1 MIRRGRF
8 ERHRRLPR
16 LHGGKLALL
25 IACLIQTA
33 LSVFSFAMLGK
44 VTGALITQSAADV
57 WRGGSGERFAQVS
70 AFLPVNG
77 RIDLDTIRSFRV
89 TLEDAF
95 VQNSIFAPE
104 PDAQDPGADTS
115 ARLYADAYSGST
127 QLSVSGKPP
136 GSVTVTA
143 IGVGGDYFLF
153 HPLQLLSGGYVSDE
167 DYMADRVVL
176 DAQTA
181 FNLFGSSD
189 VAGMEVT
196 INGKTFPIAGVVKSE
211 DDFATA
217 AALDAGAEAAS
228 DPTGVQSASKAMIY
242 MSYAALNA
250 MAELPIDCYEIVLPD
265 PVSGFAKKLMTEK
278 FPVGEGVIVQN
289 TGRFSLS
296 GLISVIGKF
305 GKRVMTTNGV
315 IYPYWENAARMA
327 ESYAALLL
335 ILGTLFGL
343 MPAVCLTIVLVKLTV
358 REIKRGY
365 YKAAHAIEDRVEE
378 NKRKHYVSG
387 GI

>member
-1 MIRRGRF
+1 M
-8 ERHRRLPR
+8 
-16 LHGGKLALL
+16 
-25 IACLIQTA
+25 
-33 LSVFSFAMLGK
+33 
-44 VTGALITQSAADV
+44 
-57 WRGGSGERFAQVS
+57 
-70 AFLPVNG
+70 
-77 RIDLDTIRSFRV
+77 
-89 TLEDAF
+89 
-95 VQNSIFAPE
+95 
-104 PDAQDPGADTS
+104 
-115 ARLYADAYSGST
+115 
-127 QLSVSGKPP
+127 
-136 GSVTVTA
+136 
-143 IGVGGDYFLF
+143 
-153 HPLQLLSGGYVSDE
+153 SDE

-217 AALDAGAEAAS
+217 AALDAGAEASS

-343 MPAVCLTIVLVKLTV
+343 MPAVCLTIVLVRLAV

>member
-1 MIRRGRF
+1 MKQRGRF
-8 ERHRRLPR
+8 ERRHRLPR

-33 LSVFSFAMLGK
+33 LSIVCFVLLGHVRGML
-44 VTGALITQSAADV
+44 VTQSAADV
-57 WRGGSGERFAQVS
+57 WRGSGEDRFAQIS
-70 AFLPVNG
+70 AFLPTTETKT
-77 RIDLDTIRSFRV
+77 LDDIRSFRA
-89 TLEDAF
+89 TLENEF
-95 VQNSIFAPE
+95 VQNSMEAPE
-104 PDAQDPGADTS
+104 GGS
-115 ARLYADAYSGST
+115 LYTDAYSGRTS
-127 QLSVSGKPP
+127 LSVSGKSP

-217 AALDAGAEAAS
+217 AALDAGAEASS

>member
-1 MIRRGRF
+1 MKQRGRF
-8 ERHRRLPR
+8 ERRHRLPR

-33 LSVFSFAMLGK
+33 LSIVCFVLLGHVRGML
-44 VTGALITQSAADV
+44 VTQSAADV
-57 WRGGSGERFAQVS
+57 WRGDGEDRFAQIS
-70 AFLPVNG
+70 AFLPTTETKT
-77 RIDLDTIRSFRV
+77 LDDIRSFRAE
-89 TLEDAF
+89 LENEF
-95 VQNSIFAPE
+95 VQNSMEAPE
-104 PDAQDPGADTS
+104 GGS
-115 ARLYADAYSGST
+115 LYTDAYSGRTS
-127 QLSVSGKPP
+127 LSVSGKSP

-143 IGVGGDYFLF
+143 VGAGGNYFLF
-153 HPLQLLSGGYVSDE
+153 HPLTLLSGGYISDE

-196 INGKTFPIAGVVKSE
+196 INGRTFPIAGVVKSE

-217 AALDAGAEAAS
+217 AALDAGAEASS

-278 FPVGEGVIVQN
+278 FPIGSGAIVQN
-289 TGRFSLS
+289 TGRFSVS
-296 GLISVIGKF
+296 GLISVIGAF
-305 GKRVMTTNGV
+305 GKRAMTTNGV

>member
-1 MIRRGRF
+1 M
-8 ERHRRLPR
+8 
-16 LHGGKLALL
+16 
-25 IACLIQTA
+25 
-33 LSVFSFAMLGK
+33 
-44 VTGALITQSAADV
+44 
-57 WRGGSGERFAQVS
+57 
-70 AFLPVNG
+70 
-77 RIDLDTIRSFRV
+77 
-89 TLEDAF
+89 
-95 VQNSIFAPE
+95 
-104 PDAQDPGADTS
+104 
-115 ARLYADAYSGST
+115 
-127 QLSVSGKPP
+127 
-136 GSVTVTA
+136 TVTA

-217 AALDAGAEAAS
+217 AALDAGAEASS

-278 FPVGEGVIVQN
+278 FPVGEGEIVQN

>member
-57 WRGGSGERFAQVS
+57 WRGGSDERFAQVS

-77 RIDLDTIRSFRV
+77 TIDLDSIRSFRA
-89 TLEDAF
+89 TLENAF

-104 PDAQDPGADTS
+104 PDAQDPSADTS

-127 QLSVSGKPP
+127 QLSVSGKSP

-217 AALDAGAEAAS
+217 AALDAGAEASS

-358 REIKRGY
+358 R
-365 YKAAHAIEDRVEE
+365 
-378 NKRKHYVSG
+378 
-387 GI
+387 

>member
-1 MIRRGRF
+1 MK
-8 ERHRRLPR
+8 E
-16 LHGGKLALL
+16 
-25 IACLIQTA
+25 
-33 LSVFSFAMLGK
+33 MLE
-44 VTGALITQSAADV
+44 AAKAAK
-57 WRGGSGERFAQVS
+57 GE
-70 AFLPVNG
+70 
-77 RIDLDTIRSFRV
+77 
-89 TLEDAF
+89 
-95 VQNSIFAPE
+95 
-104 PDAQDPGADTS
+104 
-115 ARLYADAYSGST
+115 
-127 QLSVSGKPP
+127 
-136 GSVTVTA
+136 
-143 IGVGGDYFLF
+143 
-153 HPLQLLSGGYVSDE
+153 
-167 DYMADRVVL
+167 
-176 DAQTA
+176 
-181 FNLFGSSD
+181 
-189 VAGMEVT
+189 VAGLTTEKK
-196 INGKTFPIAGVVKSE
+196 N
-211 DDFATA
+211 
-217 AALDAGAEAAS
+217 
-228 DPTGVQSASKAMIY
+228 
-242 MSYAALNA
+242 AALNA

-335 ILGTLFGL
+335 ILGTLFSL

>member
-1 MIRRGRF
+1 M
-8 ERHRRLPR
+8 
-16 LHGGKLALL
+16 
-25 IACLIQTA
+25 
-33 LSVFSFAMLGK
+33 
-44 VTGALITQSAADV
+44 
-57 WRGGSGERFAQVS
+57 
-70 AFLPVNG
+70 
-77 RIDLDTIRSFRV
+77 
-89 TLEDAF
+89 
-95 VQNSIFAPE
+95 
-104 PDAQDPGADTS
+104 
-115 ARLYADAYSGST
+115 
-127 QLSVSGKPP
+127 
-136 GSVTVTA
+136 TVTA

-217 AALDAGAEAAS
+217 AALDAGAEASS

-265 PVSGFAKKLMTEK
+265 PVSGFAKLATEIPPWAK
-278 FPVGEGVIVQN
+278 GVIVQN
-289 TGRFSLS
+289 TGQFSLS
-296 GLISVIGKF
+296 RPDLGDREVRQARVTTEQSSIPTGKTPP
-305 GKRVMTTNGV
+305 GWPEATR
-315 IYPYWENAARMA
+315 
-327 ESYAALLL
+327 ALLL
-335 ILGTLFGL
+335 ILGTLFDL

-358 REIKRGY
+358 QEIKRLLQGRPR
-365 YKAAHAIEDRVEE
+365 HRGP
-378 NKRKHYVSG
+378 RG
-387 GI
+387 GEQAQALCLGSI

>member
-1 MIRRGRF
+1 MKQRGRF
-8 ERHRRLPR
+8 ERRHRLPR

-33 LSVFSFAMLGK
+33 LSVFCFAMLGRVRGMLK
-44 VTGALITQSAADV
+44 TQSAADA
-57 WRGGSGERFAQVS
+57 WKGDGEDRFAQVS
-70 AFLPVNG
+70 AFMPVTATKT
-77 RIDLDTIRSFRV
+77 LDDIRSFRAE
-89 TLEDAF
+89 LENEF
-95 VQNSIFAPE
+95 VQNSMEAPE
-104 PDAQDPGADTS
+104 GGS
-115 ARLYADAYSGST
+115 LYTDAYSGRTS
-127 QLSVSGKPP
+127 LSVSGKSP

-143 IGVGGDYFLF
+143 VGAGGNYFLF
-153 HPLQLLSGGYVSDE
+153 HPLTLLSGGYLSDE

-217 AALDAGAEAAS
+217 AALDAGAKASS

-278 FPVGEGVIVQN
+278 FPVGSGVIVQN

>member
-1 MIRRGRF
+1 
-8 ERHRRLPR
+8 
-16 LHGGKLALL
+16 
-25 IACLIQTA
+25 
-33 LSVFSFAMLGK
+33 
-44 VTGALITQSAADV
+44 
-57 WRGGSGERFAQVS
+57 
-70 AFLPVNG
+70 
-77 RIDLDTIRSFRV
+77 
-89 TLEDAF
+89 
-95 VQNSIFAPE
+95 
-104 PDAQDPGADTS
+104 
-115 ARLYADAYSGST
+115 
-127 QLSVSGKPP
+127 
-136 GSVTVTA
+136 
-143 IGVGGDYFLF
+143 
-153 HPLQLLSGGYVSDE
+153 
-167 DYMADRVVL
+167 
-176 DAQTA
+176 
-181 FNLFGSSD
+181 
-189 VAGMEVT
+189 MEVT

-217 AALDAGAEAAS
+217 AALDAGAEASS

-335 ILGTLFGL
+335 ILGTLFSL

>member
-77 RIDLDTIRSFRV
+77 KIDLDTIRSFRV
-89 TLEDAF
+89 TLEDEF

-104 PDAQDPGADTS
+104 PDAQDPSADTS

-127 QLSVSGKPP
+127 QLSVSGKSP

-196 INGKTFPIAGVVKSE
+196 INGRTFPIAGVVQSE
-211 DDFATA
+211 TDFATN
-217 AALDAGAEAAS
+217 AALAAGNEAS
-228 DPTGVQSASKAMIY
+228 GDTSGSSTSTAMIY
-242 MSYAALNA
+242 MSYSALNA

-278 FPVGEGVIVQN
+278 FPIGSGAIVQN
-289 TGRFSLS
+289 TGRFSVS
-296 GLISVIGKF
+296 GLISVIGAF
-305 GKRVMTTNGV
+305 GKRSMTTNGV

-327 ESYAALLL
+327 ESYAALYLL
-335 ILGTLFGL
+335 LGILLAI
-343 MPAVCLTIVLVKLTV
+343 MPAVCLTIVLVKFITA
-358 REIKRGY
+358 EIRKGY
-365 YKAAHAIEDRVEE
+365 YKASHAIEDRVEE
-378 NKRKHYVSG
+378 NKRKHYIAG

>member
-1 MIRRGRF
+1 MKQRGRF
-8 ERHRRLPR
+8 ERRHRLPR

-33 LSVFSFAMLGK
+33 LSVFCFAMLGH
-44 VTGALITQSAADV
+44 VRGMLVTQSAADV
-57 WRGGSGERFAQVS
+57 WRGDSEDRFAQIS
-70 AFLPVNG
+70 AFLPTTETKT
-77 RIDLDTIRSFRV
+77 LDDIRSFRA
-89 TLEDAF
+89 TLENEF
-95 VQNSIFAPE
+95 VQNSMEAPE
-104 PDAQDPGADTS
+104 GGS
-115 ARLYADAYSGST
+115 LYTDAYSGRTS
-127 QLSVSGKPP
+127 LSVSGKSP

-217 AALDAGAEAAS
+217 AALDAGTEASS

>member
-1 MIRRGRF
+1 MKQRGRF
-8 ERHRRLPR
+8 ERRHRLPR

-33 LSVFSFAMLGK
+33 LSIVCFVLLGHVRGML
-44 VTGALITQSAADV
+44 VTQSAADV
-57 WRGGSGERFAQVS
+57 WRGDSEDRFAQIS
-70 AFLPVNG
+70 AFLPTTETKT
-77 RIDLDTIRSFRV
+77 LDDIRSFRA
-89 TLEDAF
+89 TLENEF
-95 VQNSIFAPE
+95 VQNSMEAPE
-104 PDAQDPGADTS
+104 GGS
-115 ARLYADAYSGST
+115 LYTDAYSGRTS
-127 QLSVSGKPP
+127 LSVSGKSP

-217 AALDAGAEAAS
+217 AALDAGAEASS

>member
-1 MIRRGRF
+1 MKQRGRF
-8 ERHRRLPR
+8 ERRHRLPR

-33 LSVFSFAMLGK
+33 LSIVCFVLLGHVRGML
-44 VTGALITQSAADV
+44 VTQSAADV
-57 WRGGSGERFAQVS
+57 WRGSGEDRFAQIS
-70 AFLPVNG
+70 AFLPTTETKT
-77 RIDLDTIRSFRV
+77 LDDIRSFRAE
-89 TLEDAF
+89 LENEF
-95 VQNSIFAPE
+95 VQNSMEAPE
-104 PDAQDPGADTS
+104 GGS
-115 ARLYADAYSGST
+115 LYTDAYSGRTS
-127 QLSVSGKPP
+127 LSVSGKSP

-217 AALDAGAEAAS
+217 AALDAGTEASS

>member
-1 MIRRGRF
+1 MKQRGRF
-8 ERHRRLPR
+8 ERRHRLPR

-33 LSVFSFAMLGK
+33 LSVFCFAMLGHVRGMLK
-44 VTGALITQSAADV
+44 TQSAADV
-57 WRGGSGERFAQVS
+57 WRGGSDERFAQVS

-77 RIDLDTIRSFRV
+77 TIDLDSIRSFRA

-104 PDAQDPGADTS
+104 PDAQDPNAADTS

-127 QLSVSGKPP
+127 QLSVSGKSP

-143 IGVGGDYFLF
+143 VGAGGNYFLF
-153 HPLQLLSGGYVSDE
+153 HPLTLLSGGYISDE

-196 INGKTFPIAGVVKSE
+196 INGRTFPIAGVVQSE
-211 DDFATA
+211 SDFATN
-217 AALDAGAEAAS
+217 AALAAGNEAS
-228 DPTGVQSASKAMIY
+228 GDTSGSSTSTAMIY
-242 MSYAALNA
+242 MSYSALNA

-278 FPVGEGVIVQN
+278 FPIGSGAIVQN
-289 TGRFSLS
+289 TGRFSIS
-296 GLISVIGKF
+296 GLISVIGAF
-305 GKRVMTTNGV
+305 GKRTMTTNGV

>member
-1 MIRRGRF
+1 MKQRGRF
-8 ERHRRLPR
+8 ERRHRLPR

-25 IACLIQTA
+25 IACLVQAA
-33 LSVFSFAMLGK
+33 LSILCFCLLGHVRGML
-44 VTGALITQSAADV
+44 VTQSAAGV
-57 WRGGSGERFAQVS
+57 WRGGGEERFAQVS
-70 AFLPVNG
+70 AFLPTTETKT
-77 RIDLDTIRSFRV
+77 LDDIRSFRA
-89 TLEDAF
+89 TLENEF
-95 VQNSIFAPE
+95 VQNSMEAPE
-104 PDAQDPGADTS
+104 GGS
-115 ARLYADAYSGST
+115 LYTDAYSGRTS
-127 QLSVSGKPP
+127 LSVSGKSP

-143 IGVGGDYFLF
+143 VGAGGNYFLF
-153 HPLQLLSGGYVSDE
+153 HPLTLLSGGYISDE

-217 AALDAGAEAAS
+217 AALDAGAKASS

-242 MSYAALNA
+242 MSYSALNA
-250 MAELPIDCYEIVLPD
+250 MTELPIDCYEIVLPD

-278 FPVGEGVIVQN
+278 FPIGSGAIVQN
-289 TGRFSLS
+289 TGRFSAS
-296 GLISVIGKF
+296 SLISVIGAF
-305 GKRVMTTNGV
+305 GKRTMTTNGV

-327 ESYAALLL
+327 ESYAALYLL
-335 ILGTLFGL
+335 LGTLL
-343 MPAVCLTIVLVKLTV
+343 AIMPIVCLTIVLVKFITAEV
-358 REIKRGY
+358 RKGY
-365 YKAAHAIEDRVEE
+365 YKASHAIEDRVEE
-378 NKRKHYVSG
+378 NKRKHYTAG